1 MSEPEKKNFIQ
12 KVIMW
17 NAIVILAF
25 LLLGMITI
33 FTTGIMIEGKVL
45 IDQIS
50 FASSLTSII
59 LAIMAMIYAFFQ
71 ARESSQQNVQ
81 VQSSLNKIDDKVFEL
96 FTIKEDVSSLKKDL
110 ELQSE
115 GVSSSISA
123 IKGVVGEIKE
133 TAGDL
138 KTPDATEYRQRLN
151 EVEKMIDQLEKKNKM
166 FNDKGKNTT
175 FVSLTDKEK
184 DQNFSDLYN
193 KYMLQ
198 NLLKGS
204 NIEQLE
210 QMEKVSR
217 SLKVILDKYYDQK
230 NKEDKED

>member
-1 MSEPEKKNFIQ
+1 MSESEKKNFIQ

-17 NAIVILAF
+17 NVIVILAL

-33 FTTGIMIEGKVL
+33 FTTGIMTEGKVL

-96 FTIKEDVSSLKKDL
+96 FTMKEDVSSLKKDI

-115 GVSSSISA
+115 GVSSSISD
-123 IKGVVGEIKE
+123 IKEVIGEIKE
-133 TAGDL
+133 TASEL
-138 KTPDATEYRQRLN
+138 KTPDATEYNQKISA
-151 EVEKMIDQLEKKNKM
+151 VEKKVNQLEKENQIVNNKGKYTFFAPKNKKVEDL
-166 FNDKGKNTT
+166 FISYPLCDARNE
-175 FVSLTDKEK
+175 TDSEKKETLEK
-184 DQNFSDLYN
+184 FYQT
-193 KYMLQ
+193 MLE
-198 NLLKGS
+198 NYSIRDTK
-204 NIEQLE
+204 
-210 QMEKVSR
+210 K
-217 SLKVILDKYYDQK
+217 
-230 NKEDKED
+230 KED

>member
-17 NAIVILAF
+17 NVIVILAL

-33 FTTGIMIEGKVL
+33 FTTGIMIGGKVL

-96 FTIKEDVSSLKKDL
+96 FTMKEDVSSLKKDI

-115 GVSSSISA
+115 GVSSSISDMKEV
-123 IKGVVGEIKE
+123 IEEIKE
-133 TAGDL
+133 TAGEL
-138 KTPDATEYRQRLN
+138 KTPNATEYNQKISA
-151 EVEKMIDQLEKKNKM
+151 VEKKIDQLEKKNI
-166 FNDKGKNTT
+166 FVTAKGKSHRGTNTNSNT
-175 FVSLTDKEK
+175 NTYNQEAVMKFYEAILKYNKINEAVKKLDTDQLAKLA
-184 DQNFSDLYN
+184 QLYN
-193 KYMLQ
+193 NHLNKD
-198 NLLKGS
+198 
-204 NIEQLE
+204 
-210 QMEKVSR
+210 EK
-217 SLKVILDKYYDQK
+217 KD
-230 NKEDKED
+230 

>member
-1 MSEPEKKNFIQ
+1 MSDSEKKNFIQ

-17 NAIVILAF
+17 NVIVILAL

-33 FTTGIMIEGKVL
+33 FTKGIMIEGKVL

-96 FTIKEDVSSLKKDL
+96 FTMKEDVSSLKKDI

-115 GVSSSISA
+115 GVSSSISD
-123 IKGVVGEIKE
+123 IKEVIGEIKE
-133 TAGDL
+133 TAGEL
-138 KTPDATEYRQRLN
+138 KTPDATEYNQKISA
-151 EVEKMIDQLEKKNKM
+151 VEKKIDQLEKKNI
-166 FNDKGKNTT
+166 FVTAKGKSNRGTNTLPNT
-175 FVSLTDKEK
+175 YNQETLMKFYEAALKYNKMNEAVKKLDSNQLAKLA
-184 DQNFSDLYN
+184 QLYN
-193 KYMLQ
+193 NHLNKD
-198 NLLKGS
+198 
-204 NIEQLE
+204 
-210 QMEKVSR
+210 EK
-217 SLKVILDKYYDQK
+217 
-230 NKEDKED
+230 KE